1 MENTPNLINLPV
13 CLSGNPISQS
23 LYKLLKQEVA
33 ICDLTKS
40 IAVTFI
46 IRYMRTFFLKIT
58 KLIDQEPRAIILS
71 KGKMMKV
78 FPIKLR
84 NNKMFI
90 VTIIF

>member
-46 IRYMRTFFLKIT
+46 IRYMRTFFENHEAKWSGT
-58 KLIDQEPRAIILS
+58 KSNNYKQ
-71 KGKMMKV
+71 GKNDEGI
-78 FPIKLR
+78 PH
-84 NNKMFI
+84 
-90 VTIIF
+90 

>member
-46 IRYMRTFFLKIT
+46 IRYMRTFFENHEANWSGT
-58 KLIDQEPRAIILS
+58 KSNNYKQ
-71 KGKMMKV
+71 GKNDEGI
-78 FPIKLR
+78 PH
-84 NNKMFI
+84 
-90 VTIIF
+90 